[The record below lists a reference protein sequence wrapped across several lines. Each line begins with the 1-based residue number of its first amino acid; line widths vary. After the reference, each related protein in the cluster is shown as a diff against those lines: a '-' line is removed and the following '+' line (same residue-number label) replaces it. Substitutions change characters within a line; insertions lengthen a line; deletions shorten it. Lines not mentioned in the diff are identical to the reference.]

1 MAKERNL
8 QLGIVADA
16 SGLKKGLDDSK
27 AAVRDF
33 QRAGSNALDAL
44 DNALGGAIS
53 KAKSIGS
60 AMRGA
65 AIEMGKLGNAGK
77 AAGSLMSGAMATATT
92 AIAGLGIGAAI
103 ASFKVLSAEAENFK
117 TTVRGANIELATAAY
132 VSTYKQVLH
141 DANASLGEGAAKAES
156 AWKKFIGTLGAQ
168 IKQTFISGAA
178 FAGELTPTQSA
189 EVVGGLLDTTQ
200 KAADAAAQAEQHTN
214 NIYNA
219 QRELAKLQVVIAN
232 NDSKIADLRYKANL
246 ETYTAAERA
255 SFLAEAQQL
264 INDKYD
270 QQIEL
275 QKVIVDNQQALS
287 DLATNDLAAEDA
299 LINAKV
305 ALAQMDRSR
314 NNELRE
320 LTEKQRTLNKLVTAE
335 RDERERV
342 AALRSLMAA
351 NPLPAIATSPLLQPL
366 EYMQP
371 EEPAAD
377 LLPAIAANPTL
388 QPLEYI
394 QPDGLEVD
402 LEVHPRVEPSEV
414 QSFIGSLKSEVVNG
428 VSGTPVTIDV
438 ATDASNLA
446 DARAVILSQLTA
458 PEVGLAVHPQ
468 VEPTEMQSFI
478 SSLKDGIV
486 TGVNGTTVTIGIAAD
501 MSDFI
506 DVSGALNSQLTELG
520 VNTSE
525 IIGGLIGDLATG
537 GDAWSNFSSGAVSAF
552 ADLAISVGKMA
563 IQTGVATLGIK
574 AALESLNPYVAIA
587 AGAAL
592 VALGSALKTGMS
604 NAASGNYSASTNVA
618 SASSYSSGSSIGSDT
633 YGREMTVKVTG
644 RLEATGSTLAAVLDN
659 EAQRYNRTT

>member
-33 QRAGSNALDAL
+33 QRAGSNALGAL

-77 AAGSLMSGAMATATT
+77 AAGSLMSGAMATVTT
-92 AIAGLGIGAAI
+92 TIAGLGIGAAI

-141 DANASLGEGAAKAES
+141 DANVSLGEGAAKAES

-275 QKVIVDNQQALS
+275 QKVIVANQQALS
-287 DLATNDLAAEDA
+287 DLATDDLAAEDA

-351 NPLPAIATSPLLQPL
+351 NPLPAIATIPLLQPL
-366 EYMQP
+366 GP
-371 EEPAAD
+371 
-377 LLPAIAANPTL
+377 
-388 QPLEYI
+388 
-394 QPDGLEVD
+394 
-402 LEVHPRVEPSEV
+402 V
-414 QSFIGSLKSEVVNG
+414 QSGG
-428 VSGTPVTIDV
+428 VS
-438 ATDASNLA
+438 
-446 DARAVILSQLTA
+446 
-458 PEVGLAVHPQ
+458 VGLAVHPQ
-468 VEPTEMQSFI
+468 VEPTEMQNFI
-478 SSLKDGIV
+478 SSLKSGIV
-486 TGVNGTTVTIGIAAD
+486 AGVGGTTVTVGIAAD
-501 MSDFI
+501 TSDLV
-506 DVSGALNSQLTELG
+506 DVSGALQSQLTELG
-520 VNTSE
+520 AVTGD

-537 GDAWSNFSSGAVSAF
+537 GDAWSNFANGAVSAF

-563 IQTGVATLGIK
+563 IQTGAATLGIK
-574 AALESLNPYVAIA
+574 AALESLNPYAAIA

-604 NAASGNYSASTNVA
+604 NAASGSYSASANVA
-618 SASSYSSGSSIGSDT
+618 SASSYSSGSSLGSDM

-644 RLEATGSTLAAVLDN
+644 RLEASGSTLAAVLDN
-659 EAQRYNRTT
+659 EAQRHNRTT

>member
-33 QRAGSNALDAL
+33 QRAGSNALSAL

-141 DANASLGEGAAKAES
+141 DANVSLGEGAAKAES

-178 FAGELTPTQSA
+178 FAGELTPTQGA

-275 QKVIVDNQQALS
+275 QKVIVANQQALS
-287 DLATNDLAAEDA
+287 DLATDDLAAEDA

-342 AALRSLMAA
+342 AALRSLMVA
-351 NPLPAIATSPLLQPL
+351 NPLPAIATIPLLQPL
-366 EYMQP
+366 GP
-371 EEPAAD
+371 
-377 LLPAIAANPTL
+377 
-388 QPLEYI
+388 
-394 QPDGLEVD
+394 
-402 LEVHPRVEPSEV
+402 V
-414 QSFIGSLKSEVVNG
+414 QSGG
-428 VSGTPVTIDV
+428 VS
-438 ATDASNLA
+438 
-446 DARAVILSQLTA
+446 
-458 PEVGLAVHPQ
+458 VGLAVHPQ
-468 VEPTEMQSFI
+468 VEPTEMQNFI
-478 SSLKDGIV
+478 SSLKSGIV
-486 TGVNGTTVTIGIAAD
+486 AGVGGTTVTVGIAAD
-501 MSDFI
+501 TSDLV
-506 DVSGALNSQLTELG
+506 DVSGALQSQLTELG
-520 VNTSE
+520 AVTGD

-537 GDAWSNFSSGAVSAF
+537 GDAWSNFANGAVSAF

-563 IQTGVATLGIK
+563 IQTGAATLGIK
-574 AALESLNPYVAIA
+574 AALESLNPYAAIA

-604 NAASGNYSASTNVA
+604 NAASGSYSASANVA
-618 SASSYSSGSSIGSDT
+618 SASSYSSGSSLGSDM

-644 RLEATGSTLAAVLDN
+644 RLEASGSTLAAVLDN
-659 EAQRYNRTT
+659 EAQRHNRTT

>member
-33 QRAGSNALDAL
+33 QRAGSNALGAL

-255 SFLAEAQQL
+255 GFLAEAQQL

-275 QKVIVDNQQALS
+275 QKVIVTNQQALS
-287 DLATNDLAAEDA
+287 DLATDDLAAEDA

-342 AALRSLMAA
+342 AALRSLMTA
-351 NPLPAIATSPLLQPL
+351 NPLPAIATSPVLQPL
-366 EYMQP
+366 GP
-371 EEPAAD
+371 
-377 LLPAIAANPTL
+377 
-388 QPLEYI
+388 
-394 QPDGLEVD
+394 
-402 LEVHPRVEPSEV
+402 V
-414 QSFIGSLKSEVVNG
+414 QSGG
-428 VSGTPVTIDV
+428 VSVD
-438 ATDASNLA
+438 
-446 DARAVILSQLTA
+446 
-458 PEVGLAVHPQ
+458 LAVHPQ
-468 VEPTEMQSFI
+468 VEPTEMQTFI
-478 SSLKDGIV
+478 SSLKSGII
-486 TGVNGTTVTIGIAAD
+486 TGVDGTTVTVGIAAD
-501 MSDFI
+501 TSDLV
-506 DVSGALNSQLTELG
+506 DVSGALQSQLTELG
-520 VNTSE
+520 AVTGD

-537 GDAWSNFSSGAVSAF
+537 GDAWSNFANGAVSAF

-563 IQTGVATLGIK
+563 IQTGAATLGIK
-574 AALESLNPYVAIA
+574 AALESLNPYAAIA

-604 NAASGNYSASTNVA
+604 NAASGSYSASTNVA
-618 SASSYSSGSSIGSDT
+618 SASSYSSGSSLSSDM

-644 RLEATGSTLAAVLDN
+644 RLEASGSTLAAVLDN
-659 EAQRYNRTT
+659 EAQRHNRTT

>member
-33 QRAGSNALDAL
+33 QRAGSNALGAL

-141 DANASLGEGAAKAES
+141 DANVSLGEGAAKAES

-275 QKVIVDNQQALS
+275 QKVIVANQQALS
-287 DLATNDLAAEDA
+287 DLATDDLAAEDA

-342 AALRSLMAA
+342 AALRSLMTA
-351 NPLPAIATSPLLQPL
+351 NPLPAIATSPVLQPL
-366 EYMQP
+366 GP
-371 EEPAAD
+371 
-377 LLPAIAANPTL
+377 
-388 QPLEYI
+388 
-394 QPDGLEVD
+394 
-402 LEVHPRVEPSEV
+402 V
-414 QSFIGSLKSEVVNG
+414 QSGG
-428 VSGTPVTIDV
+428 VSVD
-438 ATDASNLA
+438 
-446 DARAVILSQLTA
+446 
-458 PEVGLAVHPQ
+458 LAVHPQ
-468 VEPTEMQSFI
+468 VEPTEMQNFI
-478 SSLKDGIV
+478 SSLKSGIV
-486 TGVNGTTVTIGIAAD
+486 TGVDGTTVTVGIDAD
-501 MSDFI
+501 TSDLV
-506 DVSGALNSQLTELG
+506 DVSGALQSQLTELG
-520 VNTSE
+520 AVTGD

-537 GDAWSNFSSGAVSAF
+537 GDAWSNFANGAVSAF

-563 IQTGVATLGIK
+563 IQTGAATLGIK

-604 NAASGNYSASTNVA
+604 NAASGSYSASANVA
-618 SASSYSSGSSIGSDT
+618 SASSYSSGSSLSSDM

-644 RLEATGSTLAAVLDN
+644 RLEASGSTLAAVLDN
-659 EAQRYNRTT
+659 EAQRHNRTT

>member
-8 QLGIVADA
+8 KLGIVADA

-33 QRAGSNALDAL
+33 QRAGSSALNAL

-53 KAKSIGS
+53 KAQTIGN

-65 AIEMGKLGNAGK
+65 AIEMGKLGSAGK
-77 AAGSLMSGAMATATT
+77 AAGGLMTGAMATATT

-103 ASFKVLSAEAENFK
+103 AGFKVLATEADNFK
-117 TTVRGANIELATAAY
+117 STVRGANIELATAAY

-141 DANASLGEGAAKAES
+141 DANASIGEGAAKAES
-156 AWKKFIGTLGAQ
+156 AWKKFTGTIGAQ
-168 IKQTFISGAA
+168 LKQTFISGAA
-178 FAGELTPTQSA
+178 FAGELTPGQSA
-189 EVVGGLLDTTQ
+189 EVVGNLLSTTQ
-200 KAADAAAQAEQHTN
+200 KAADAAGEAEQHAN

-219 QRELAKLQVVIAN
+219 QRALANLQVEIAN

-255 SFLAEAQQL
+255 GFLAQAQGL
-264 INDKYD
+264 INYKYD

-275 QKVIVDNQQALS
+275 QRIIVDNQQALS
-287 DLATNDLAAEDA
+287 DLATDDVAAENA

-305 ALAQMDRSR
+305 TLAQMDRSR
-314 NNELRE
+314 ANELRE
-320 LTEKQRTLNKLVTAE
+320 LTEKQRSLNKLVTAE
-335 RDERERV
+335 REESERI
-342 AALRSLMAA
+342 AALRALMAA
-351 NPLPAIATSPLLQPL
+351 NPLPTIATSPMLQPL
-366 EYMQP
+366 G
-371 EEPAAD
+371 
-377 LLPAIAANPTL
+377 NL
-388 QPLEYI
+388 QSA
-394 QPDGLEVD
+394 GL
-402 LEVHPRVEPSEV
+402 
-414 QSFIGSLKSEVVNG
+414 
-428 VSGTPVTIDV
+428 
-438 ATDASNLA
+438 DA
-446 DARAVILSQLTA
+446 
-458 PEVGLAVHPQ
+458 GLAVHPQ
-468 VEPTEMQSFI
+468 VEPTEMQSLI

-501 MSDFI
+501 MSDFV

-537 GDAWSNFSSGAVSAF
+537 GDAWSNFASGAVSAF

>member
-33 QRAGSNALDAL
+33 QRAGSNALGAL

-141 DANASLGEGAAKAES
+141 DANVSLGEGAAKAES

-275 QKVIVDNQQALS
+275 QKVIVANQQALS
-287 DLATNDLAAEDA
+287 DLATDDLAAEDA

-351 NPLPAIATSPLLQPL
+351 NPLPAIATSPVLQPL
-366 EYMQP
+366 GP
-371 EEPAAD
+371 
-377 LLPAIAANPTL
+377 
-388 QPLEYI
+388 
-394 QPDGLEVD
+394 
-402 LEVHPRVEPSEV
+402 V
-414 QSFIGSLKSEVVNG
+414 QSGG
-428 VSGTPVTIDV
+428 VSVD
-438 ATDASNLA
+438 
-446 DARAVILSQLTA
+446 
-458 PEVGLAVHPQ
+458 LAVHPQ
-468 VEPTEMQSFI
+468 VEPTEMQTFI
-478 SSLKDGIV
+478 SSLKSGII
-486 TGVNGTTVTIGIAAD
+486 TGVDGTTVTVGIAAD
-501 MSDFI
+501 TSDLV
-506 DVSGALNSQLTELG
+506 DVSGALQSQLTELG
-520 VNTSE
+520 AVTGD

-537 GDAWSNFSSGAVSAF
+537 GDAWSNFANGAVSAF

-563 IQTGVATLGIK
+563 IQTGAATLGIK

-604 NAASGNYSASTNVA
+604 NAASGSYSASANVA
-618 SASSYSSGSSIGSDT
+618 SASSYSSGSSLSSDM

-644 RLEATGSTLAAVLDN
+644 RLEASGSTLAAVLDN
-659 EAQRYNRTT
+659 EAQRHNRTT

>member
-33 QRAGSNALDAL
+33 QRAGSNALGAL

-77 AAGSLMSGAMATATT
+77 AAGSLMSGAMATVTT

-141 DANASLGEGAAKAES
+141 DANVSLGEGAAKAES

-178 FAGELTPTQSA
+178 FAGEFTPTQSA

-275 QKVIVDNQQALS
+275 QKVIVANQQALS
-287 DLATNDLAAEDA
+287 DLATDDLAAEDA

-351 NPLPAIATSPLLQPL
+351 NPLPAIATIPLLQPL
-366 EYMQP
+366 GP
-371 EEPAAD
+371 
-377 LLPAIAANPTL
+377 
-388 QPLEYI
+388 
-394 QPDGLEVD
+394 
-402 LEVHPRVEPSEV
+402 V
-414 QSFIGSLKSEVVNG
+414 QSGG
-428 VSGTPVTIDV
+428 VS
-438 ATDASNLA
+438 
-446 DARAVILSQLTA
+446 
-458 PEVGLAVHPQ
+458 VGLAVHPQ
-468 VEPTEMQSFI
+468 VEPTEMQNFI
-478 SSLKDGIV
+478 SSLKSGIV
-486 TGVNGTTVTIGIAAD
+486 AGVGGTTVTVGIAAD
-501 MSDFI
+501 TSDLV
-506 DVSGALNSQLTELG
+506 DVSGALQSQLTELG
-520 VNTSE
+520 AVTGD

-537 GDAWSNFSSGAVSAF
+537 GDAWSNFANGAVSAF

-563 IQTGVATLGIK
+563 IQTGAATLGIK

-604 NAASGNYSASTNVA
+604 NAASGSYSASANVA
-618 SASSYSSGSSIGSDT
+618 SASSYSSGSSLGSDM

-644 RLEATGSTLAAVLDN
+644 RLEASGSTLAAVLDN
-659 EAQRYNRTT
+659 EAQRHNRTT

>member
-33 QRAGSNALDAL
+33 QRAGSNALGAL

-77 AAGSLMSGAMATATT
+77 AAGSLMSGAMGTVTT

-141 DANASLGEGAAKAES
+141 DANVSLGEGAAKAES

-275 QKVIVDNQQALS
+275 QKVIVANQQALS
-287 DLATNDLAAEDA
+287 DLATDDLAAEDA

-351 NPLPAIATSPLLQPL
+351 NPLPAIATIPLLQPL
-366 EYMQP
+366 GP
-371 EEPAAD
+371 
-377 LLPAIAANPTL
+377 
-388 QPLEYI
+388 
-394 QPDGLEVD
+394 
-402 LEVHPRVEPSEV
+402 V
-414 QSFIGSLKSEVVNG
+414 QSGG
-428 VSGTPVTIDV
+428 VSVD
-438 ATDASNLA
+438 
-446 DARAVILSQLTA
+446 
-458 PEVGLAVHPQ
+458 LAVHPQ
-468 VEPTEMQSFI
+468 VEPTEMQNFI
-478 SSLKDGIV
+478 SSLKSGIV
-486 TGVNGTTVTIGIAAD
+486 TGVDGTTITVGIAAD
-501 MSDFI
+501 TSKLV
-506 DVSGALNSQLTELG
+506 DVGGALQSQLTELG
-520 VNTSE
+520 AVTGD

-537 GDAWSNFSSGAVSAF
+537 GDAWSNFANGAVSAF

-563 IQTGVATLGIK
+563 IQTGAATLGIK
-574 AALESLNPYVAIA
+574 AALESLNPYAAIA

-604 NAASGNYSASTNVA
+604 NAASGSYSASANVA
-618 SASSYSSGSSIGSDT
+618 SASSYSSGSSLGSDM

-644 RLEATGSTLAAVLDN
+644 RLEASGSTLAAVLDN
-659 EAQRYNRTT
+659 EAQRHNRTT

>member
-33 QRAGSNALDAL
+33 QRAGSNALGAL

-77 AAGSLMSGAMATATT
+77 AAGGLMSGAMATVTT

-141 DANASLGEGAAKAES
+141 DANVSLGEGAAKAES

-275 QKVIVDNQQALS
+275 QKVIVANQQALS
-287 DLATNDLAAEDA
+287 DLATDDLAAEDA

-342 AALRSLMAA
+342 AALRPLMAA
-351 NPLPAIATSPLLQPL
+351 NPLPAIATSPVLQPL
-366 EYMQP
+366 GP
-371 EEPAAD
+371 
-377 LLPAIAANPTL
+377 
-388 QPLEYI
+388 
-394 QPDGLEVD
+394 
-402 LEVHPRVEPSEV
+402 V
-414 QSFIGSLKSEVVNG
+414 QSGG
-428 VSGTPVTIDV
+428 VS
-438 ATDASNLA
+438 
-446 DARAVILSQLTA
+446 
-458 PEVGLAVHPQ
+458 VGLAVHPQ
-468 VEPTEMQSFI
+468 VEPTEMQNFI
-478 SSLKDGIV
+478 SSLKSGIV
-486 TGVNGTTVTIGIAAD
+486 AGVGGTTVTVGIAAD
-501 MSDFI
+501 TSDLV
-506 DVSGALNSQLTELG
+506 DVSGALQSQLTELG
-520 VNTSE
+520 AVTGD

-537 GDAWSNFSSGAVSAF
+537 GDAWSNFANGAVSAF

-563 IQTGVATLGIK
+563 IQTGAATLGIK
-574 AALESLNPYVAIA
+574 AALESLNPYAAIA

-604 NAASGNYSASTNVA
+604 NAASGSYSASANVA
-618 SASSYSSGSSIGSDT
+618 SASSYSSGSSLGSDM

-644 RLEATGSTLAAVLDN
+644 RLEASGSTLAAVLDN
-659 EAQRYNRTT
+659 EAQRHNRTT

>member
-33 QRAGSNALDAL
+33 QRAGSNALGAL

-141 DANASLGEGAAKAES
+141 DANVSLGEGAAKAES

-255 SFLAEAQQL
+255 GFLAEAQQL

-275 QKVIVDNQQALS
+275 QKVIVANQQALS
-287 DLATNDLAAEDA
+287 DLATDDLAAEDA

-342 AALRSLMAA
+342 AALRSLMTA
-351 NPLPAIATSPLLQPL
+351 NPLPAIATSPVLQPL
-366 EYMQP
+366 GP
-371 EEPAAD
+371 
-377 LLPAIAANPTL
+377 
-388 QPLEYI
+388 
-394 QPDGLEVD
+394 
-402 LEVHPRVEPSEV
+402 V
-414 QSFIGSLKSEVVNG
+414 QSGG
-428 VSGTPVTIDV
+428 VS
-438 ATDASNLA
+438 
-446 DARAVILSQLTA
+446 
-458 PEVGLAVHPQ
+458 VGLAVHPQ
-468 VEPTEMQSFI
+468 VEPTEMQNFI
-478 SSLKDGIV
+478 SSLKSGIV
-486 TGVNGTTVTIGIAAD
+486 TGVDGTTVTVGIDAD
-501 MSDFI
+501 TSDLV
-506 DVSGALNSQLTELG
+506 DVSGALQSQLTELG
-520 VNTSE
+520 AVTGD

-537 GDAWSNFSSGAVSAF
+537 GDAWSNFANGAVSAF

-563 IQTGVATLGIK
+563 IQTGAATLGIK
-574 AALESLNPYVAIA
+574 AALESLNPYAAIA

-604 NAASGNYSASTNVA
+604 NAASGSYSASANVA
-618 SASSYSSGSSIGSDT
+618 SASSYSSGSSLGSDM

-644 RLEATGSTLAAVLDN
+644 RLEASGSTLAAVLDN
-659 EAQRYNRTT
+659 EAQRHNRTT

>member
-33 QRAGSNALDAL
+33 QRAGSNALGAL

-77 AAGSLMSGAMATATT
+77 AAGSLMSGAMATVTT
-92 AIAGLGIGAAI
+92 TIAGLGIGAAI

-141 DANASLGEGAAKAES
+141 DANVSLGEGAAKAES

-178 FAGELTPTQSA
+178 FAGELAPTQSA

-275 QKVIVDNQQALS
+275 QKVIVANQQALS
-287 DLATNDLAAEDA
+287 DLATDDLAAEDA

-351 NPLPAIATSPLLQPL
+351 NPLPAIATIPLLQPL
-366 EYMQP
+366 GP
-371 EEPAAD
+371 
-377 LLPAIAANPTL
+377 
-388 QPLEYI
+388 
-394 QPDGLEVD
+394 
-402 LEVHPRVEPSEV
+402 V
-414 QSFIGSLKSEVVNG
+414 QSGG
-428 VSGTPVTIDV
+428 VS
-438 ATDASNLA
+438 
-446 DARAVILSQLTA
+446 
-458 PEVGLAVHPQ
+458 VGLAVHPQ
-468 VEPTEMQSFI
+468 VEPTEMQNFI
-478 SSLKDGIV
+478 SSLKSGIV
-486 TGVNGTTVTIGIAAD
+486 AGVGGTTVTVGIAAD
-501 MSDFI
+501 TSDLV
-506 DVSGALNSQLTELG
+506 DVSGALQSQLTELG
-520 VNTSE
+520 AVTGD

-537 GDAWSNFSSGAVSAF
+537 GDAWSNFANGAVSAF

-563 IQTGVATLGIK
+563 IQTGAATLGIK

-604 NAASGNYSASTNVA
+604 NAASGSYSASANVA
-618 SASSYSSGSSIGSDT
+618 SASSYSSGSSLGSDM

-644 RLEATGSTLAAVLDN
+644 RLEASGSTLAAVLDN
-659 EAQRYNRTT
+659 EAQRHNRTT

>member
-33 QRAGSNALDAL
+33 QRAGSNALGAL

-141 DANASLGEGAAKAES
+141 DANVSLGEGAAKAES

-275 QKVIVDNQQALS
+275 QKVIVANQQALS
-287 DLATNDLAAEDA
+287 DLATDDLAAEDA

-351 NPLPAIATSPLLQPL
+351 NPLPAIATIPLLQPL
-366 EYMQP
+366 GP
-371 EEPAAD
+371 
-377 LLPAIAANPTL
+377 
-388 QPLEYI
+388 
-394 QPDGLEVD
+394 
-402 LEVHPRVEPSEV
+402 V
-414 QSFIGSLKSEVVNG
+414 QSGG
-428 VSGTPVTIDV
+428 VS
-438 ATDASNLA
+438 
-446 DARAVILSQLTA
+446 
-458 PEVGLAVHPQ
+458 VGLAVHPQ
-468 VEPTEMQSFI
+468 VEPTEMQTFI
-478 SSLKDGIV
+478 SSLKSGIV
-486 TGVNGTTVTIGIAAD
+486 TGVDGTTVTVGIAAD
-501 MSDFI
+501 TSDLV
-506 DVSGALNSQLTELG
+506 DVSGALQSQLTELG
-520 VNTSE
+520 AVTGD

-537 GDAWSNFSSGAVSAF
+537 GDAWSNFANGAVSAF

-563 IQTGVATLGIK
+563 IQTGAATLGIK
-574 AALESLNPYVAIA
+574 AALESLNPYAAIA

-604 NAASGNYSASTNVA
+604 NAASGSYSASANVA
-618 SASSYSSGSSIGSDT
+618 SASSYSSGSSLGSDM

-644 RLEATGSTLAAVLDN
+644 RLEASGSTLAAVLDN
-659 EAQRYNRTT
+659 EAQRHNRTT

>member
-33 QRAGSNALDAL
+33 QRAGSNALGAL

-141 DANASLGEGAAKAES
+141 DANVSLGEGAAKAES
-156 AWKKFIGTLGAQ
+156 AWKKFIGALGAQ

-275 QKVIVDNQQALS
+275 QKVIVANQQALS
-287 DLATNDLAAEDA
+287 DLATDDLAAEDA

-320 LTEKQRTLNKLVTAE
+320 LTEKQRSLNKLVTAE

-342 AALRSLMAA
+342 AALRSLMTA
-351 NPLPAIATSPLLQPL
+351 NPLPAIATSPVLQPL
-366 EYMQP
+366 GP
-371 EEPAAD
+371 
-377 LLPAIAANPTL
+377 
-388 QPLEYI
+388 
-394 QPDGLEVD
+394 
-402 LEVHPRVEPSEV
+402 V
-414 QSFIGSLKSEVVNG
+414 QSGG
-428 VSGTPVTIDV
+428 VSVD
-438 ATDASNLA
+438 
-446 DARAVILSQLTA
+446 
-458 PEVGLAVHPQ
+458 LAVHPQ
-468 VEPTEMQSFI
+468 VGPTEMQTFI
-478 SSLKDGIV
+478 SSLKSGII
-486 TGVNGTTVTIGIAAD
+486 TGVDGTTVTVGIAAD
-501 MSDFI
+501 TSDLV
-506 DVSGALNSQLTELG
+506 DVSGALQSQLTELG
-520 VNTSE
+520 AVTGD

-537 GDAWSNFSSGAVSAF
+537 GDAWSNFANGAVSAF

-563 IQTGVATLGIK
+563 IQTGAATLGIK
-574 AALESLNPYVAIA
+574 AALESLNPYAAIA

-604 NAASGNYSASTNVA
+604 NAASGSYSASANVA
-618 SASSYSSGSSIGSDT
+618 SASSYSSGSSLGSDM

-644 RLEATGSTLAAVLDN
+644 RLEASGSTLAAVLDN
-659 EAQRYNRTT
+659 EAQRHNRTT

>member
-33 QRAGSNALDAL
+33 QRAGSNALGAL

-141 DANASLGEGAAKAES
+141 DANVSLGEGAAKAES

-275 QKVIVDNQQALS
+275 QKVIVANQQALS
-287 DLATNDLAAEDA
+287 DLATDDLAAEDA

-351 NPLPAIATSPLLQPL
+351 NPLPAIATIPLLQPL
-366 EYMQP
+366 GP
-371 EEPAAD
+371 
-377 LLPAIAANPTL
+377 
-388 QPLEYI
+388 
-394 QPDGLEVD
+394 
-402 LEVHPRVEPSEV
+402 V
-414 QSFIGSLKSEVVNG
+414 QSGG
-428 VSGTPVTIDV
+428 VS
-438 ATDASNLA
+438 
-446 DARAVILSQLTA
+446 
-458 PEVGLAVHPQ
+458 VGLTVHPQ
-468 VEPTEMQSFI
+468 VEPTEMQNFI
-478 SSLKDGIV
+478 SSLKSGIV
-486 TGVNGTTVTIGIAAD
+486 AGVGGTTVTVGIAAD
-501 MSDFI
+501 TSDLV
-506 DVSGALNSQLTELG
+506 DVSGALQSQLTELG
-520 VNTSE
+520 AVTGD

-537 GDAWSNFSSGAVSAF
+537 GDAWSNFANGAVSAF

-563 IQTGVATLGIK
+563 IQTGAATLGIK
-574 AALESLNPYVAIA
+574 AALESLNPYAAIA

-604 NAASGNYSASTNVA
+604 NAASGSYSASANVA
-618 SASSYSSGSSIGSDT
+618 SASSYSSGSSLGSDM

-644 RLEATGSTLAAVLDN
+644 RLEASGSTLAAVLDN
-659 EAQRYNRTT
+659 EAQRHNRTT

>member
-65 AIEMGKLGNAGK
+65 AIEIGKLGNAGK

-141 DANASLGEGAAKAES
+141 DANVSLGEGAAKAES

-200 KAADAAAQAEQHTN
+200 KAADAAAQAEQYTN

-255 SFLAEAQQL
+255 GFLAEAQQL

-275 QKVIVDNQQALS
+275 QNIIVANQQALS

-320 LTEKQRTLNKLVTAE
+320 LTEKQGSLNKLVTAE
-335 RDERERV
+335 RDERERI

-351 NPLPAIATSPLLQPL
+351 NPLPAIATSPVLQPL
-366 EYMQP
+366 GP
-371 EEPAAD
+371 
-377 LLPAIAANPTL
+377 
-388 QPLEYI
+388 
-394 QPDGLEVD
+394 
-402 LEVHPRVEPSEV
+402 V
-414 QSFIGSLKSEVVNG
+414 QSGG
-428 VSGTPVTIDV
+428 VS
-438 ATDASNLA
+438 
-446 DARAVILSQLTA
+446 
-458 PEVGLAVHPQ
+458 VGLAVHPQ
-468 VEPTEMQSFI
+468 VEPTEMQNFI
-478 SSLKDGIV
+478 SSLKSGIV
-486 TGVNGTTVTIGIAAD
+486 TGVDGTTVTVGIAAD
-501 MSDFI
+501 TSDLV
-506 DVSGALNSQLTELG
+506 DVSGALQSQLTELG
-520 VNTSE
+520 AVTGD
-525 IIGGLIGDLATG
+525 IIGALIGDLATG
-537 GDAWSNFSSGAVSAF
+537 GDAWSNFANGAVGAF

-563 IQTGVATLGIK
+563 IQTGAATLGIK
-574 AALESLNPYVAIA
+574 AALERV
-587 AGAAL
+587 
-592 VALGSALKTGMS
+592 
-604 NAASGNYSASTNVA
+604 
-618 SASSYSSGSSIGSDT
+618 
-633 YGREMTVKVTG
+633 
-644 RLEATGSTLAAVLDN
+644 STLMRQSRLAPPSLLSARLSRR
-659 EAQRYNRTT
+659 A

>member
-33 QRAGSNALDAL
+33 QRAGSNALGAL

-141 DANASLGEGAAKAES
+141 DANVSLGEGAAKAES

-275 QKVIVDNQQALS
+275 QKVIVANQQALS
-287 DLATNDLAAEDA
+287 DLATDDLAAEDA

-351 NPLPAIATSPLLQPL
+351 NPLPAIATIPLLQPL
-366 EYMQP
+366 GP
-371 EEPAAD
+371 
-377 LLPAIAANPTL
+377 
-388 QPLEYI
+388 
-394 QPDGLEVD
+394 
-402 LEVHPRVEPSEV
+402 V
-414 QSFIGSLKSEVVNG
+414 QSGG
-428 VSGTPVTIDV
+428 VS
-438 ATDASNLA
+438 
-446 DARAVILSQLTA
+446 
-458 PEVGLAVHPQ
+458 VGLTVHPQ
-468 VEPTEMQSFI
+468 VEPTEMQNFI
-478 SSLKDGIV
+478 SSLKSGIV
-486 TGVNGTTVTIGIAAD
+486 AGVGGTTVTVGVAAD
-501 MSDFI
+501 TSDLV
-506 DVSGALNSQLTELG
+506 DVSGALQSQLTELG
-520 VNTSE
+520 AVTGD

-537 GDAWSNFSSGAVSAF
+537 GDAWSNFANGAVSAF

-563 IQTGVATLGIK
+563 IQTGAATLGIK
-574 AALESLNPYVAIA
+574 AALESLNPYAAIA

-604 NAASGNYSASTNVA
+604 NAASGSYSASANVA
-618 SASSYSSGSSIGSDT
+618 SASSYSSGSSLGSDM

-644 RLEATGSTLAAVLDN
+644 RLEASGSTLAAVLDN
-659 EAQRYNRTT
+659 EAQRHNRTT

>member
-33 QRAGSNALDAL
+33 QRAGSNALGAL

-77 AAGSLMSGAMATATT
+77 AAGSLMSGAMATVTT
-92 AIAGLGIGAAI
+92 TIAGLGIGAAI

-141 DANASLGEGAAKAES
+141 DANVSLGEGAAKAES

-178 FAGELTPTQSA
+178 FAGELTPAQSA

-255 SFLAEAQQL
+255 GFLAEAQQL

-275 QKVIVDNQQALS
+275 QKVIVANQQALS
-287 DLATNDLAAEDA
+287 DLATDDLAAEDA

-351 NPLPAIATSPLLQPL
+351 NPLPAIATIPLLQPL
-366 EYMQP
+366 GP
-371 EEPAAD
+371 
-377 LLPAIAANPTL
+377 
-388 QPLEYI
+388 
-394 QPDGLEVD
+394 
-402 LEVHPRVEPSEV
+402 V
-414 QSFIGSLKSEVVNG
+414 QSGG
-428 VSGTPVTIDV
+428 VS
-438 ATDASNLA
+438 
-446 DARAVILSQLTA
+446 
-458 PEVGLAVHPQ
+458 VGLAVHPQ
-468 VEPTEMQSFI
+468 VEPTEMQNFI
-478 SSLKDGIV
+478 SSLKSGIV
-486 TGVNGTTVTIGIAAD
+486 AGVGGTTVTVGVAAD
-501 MSDFI
+501 TSDLV
-506 DVSGALNSQLTELG
+506 DVSGALQSQLTELG
-520 VNTSE
+520 AVTGD

-537 GDAWSNFSSGAVSAF
+537 GDAWSNFANGAVSAF

-563 IQTGVATLGIK
+563 IQTGAATLGIK
-574 AALESLNPYVAIA
+574 AALESLNPYAAIA

-604 NAASGNYSASTNVA
+604 NAASGSYSASANVA
-618 SASSYSSGSSIGSDT
+618 SASSYSSGSSLGSDM

-644 RLEATGSTLAAVLDN
+644 RLEASGSTLAAVLDN
-659 EAQRYNRTT
+659 EAQRHNRTT

>member
-33 QRAGSNALDAL
+33 QRAGSNALGAL

-141 DANASLGEGAAKAES
+141 DANVSLGEGAAKAES

-275 QKVIVDNQQALS
+275 QKVIVANQQALS
-287 DLATNDLAAEDA
+287 DLATDDLAAEDA

-351 NPLPAIATSPLLQPL
+351 NPLPAIATIPLLQPL
-366 EYMQP
+366 GP
-371 EEPAAD
+371 
-377 LLPAIAANPTL
+377 
-388 QPLEYI
+388 
-394 QPDGLEVD
+394 
-402 LEVHPRVEPSEV
+402 V
-414 QSFIGSLKSEVVNG
+414 QSGG
-428 VSGTPVTIDV
+428 VS
-438 ATDASNLA
+438 
-446 DARAVILSQLTA
+446 
-458 PEVGLAVHPQ
+458 VGLAVHPQ
-468 VEPTEMQSFI
+468 VEPTEMQTFI
-478 SSLKDGIV
+478 SSLKSGIV
-486 TGVNGTTVTIGIAAD
+486 TGVDGTTVTVGIAAD
-501 MSDFI
+501 TSDLV
-506 DVSGALNSQLTELG
+506 DVSGALQSQLTELG
-520 VNTSE
+520 AVTGD

-537 GDAWSNFSSGAVSAF
+537 GDAWSNFANGAVSAF

-563 IQTGVATLGIK
+563 IQTGAATLGIK
-574 AALESLNPYVAIA
+574 AALESLNPYAAIA

-604 NAASGNYSASTNVA
+604 NAASGGYSASANVA
-618 SASSYSSGSSIGSDT
+618 SASSYSSGSSLGSDM

-644 RLEATGSTLAAVLDN
+644 RLEASGSTLAAVLDN
-659 EAQRYNRTT
+659 EAQRHNRTT

>member
-33 QRAGSNALDAL
+33 QRAGSNALGAL

-77 AAGSLMSGAMATATT
+77 AAGSLMSGAMATVTT
-92 AIAGLGIGAAI
+92 TIAGLGIGAAI

-141 DANASLGEGAAKAES
+141 DANVSLGEGAAKAES

-178 FAGELTPTQSA
+178 FAGELTPAQSA

-255 SFLAEAQQL
+255 GFLAEAQQL

-275 QKVIVDNQQALS
+275 QKVIVANQQALS
-287 DLATNDLAAEDA
+287 DLATDDLAAEDA

-351 NPLPAIATSPLLQPL
+351 NPLPAIATIPLLQPL
-366 EYMQP
+366 GP
-371 EEPAAD
+371 
-377 LLPAIAANPTL
+377 
-388 QPLEYI
+388 
-394 QPDGLEVD
+394 
-402 LEVHPRVEPSEV
+402 V
-414 QSFIGSLKSEVVNG
+414 QSGG
-428 VSGTPVTIDV
+428 VS
-438 ATDASNLA
+438 
-446 DARAVILSQLTA
+446 
-458 PEVGLAVHPQ
+458 VGLAVHPQ
-468 VEPTEMQSFI
+468 VEPTEMQNFI
-478 SSLKDGIV
+478 SSLKSGIV
-486 TGVNGTTVTIGIAAD
+486 AGVGGTTVTVGVAAD
-501 MSDFI
+501 TSDLV
-506 DVSGALNSQLTELG
+506 DVSGALQSQLTELG
-520 VNTSE
+520 AVTGD

-537 GDAWSNFSSGAVSAF
+537 GDAWSNFANGAVSAF

-563 IQTGVATLGIK
+563 IQTGAATLGIK

-604 NAASGNYSASTNVA
+604 NAASGSYSASANVA
-618 SASSYSSGSSIGSDT
+618 SASSYSSGSSLGSDM

-644 RLEATGSTLAAVLDN
+644 RLEASGSTLAAVLDN
-659 EAQRYNRTT
+659 EAQRHNRTT

>member
-33 QRAGSNALDAL
+33 QRAGSNALGAL

-77 AAGSLMSGAMATATT
+77 AAGSLMSGAMATVTT

-141 DANASLGEGAAKAES
+141 DANVSLGEGAAKAES

-189 EVVGGLLDTTQ
+189 EVVGGLLGTTQ

-275 QKVIVDNQQALS
+275 QKVIVANQQALS
-287 DLATNDLAAEDA
+287 DLATDDLAAEDA

-351 NPLPAIATSPLLQPL
+351 NPLPAIATIPLLQPL
-366 EYMQP
+366 GP
-371 EEPAAD
+371 
-377 LLPAIAANPTL
+377 
-388 QPLEYI
+388 
-394 QPDGLEVD
+394 
-402 LEVHPRVEPSEV
+402 V
-414 QSFIGSLKSEVVNG
+414 QSGG
-428 VSGTPVTIDV
+428 VS
-438 ATDASNLA
+438 
-446 DARAVILSQLTA
+446 
-458 PEVGLAVHPQ
+458 VGLAVHPQ
-468 VEPTEMQSFI
+468 VEPTEMQNFI
-478 SSLKDGIV
+478 SSLKSGIV
-486 TGVNGTTVTIGIAAD
+486 AGVGGTTVTVGIAAD
-501 MSDFI
+501 TSDLV
-506 DVSGALNSQLTELG
+506 DVSGALQSQLTELG
-520 VNTSE
+520 AVTGD

-537 GDAWSNFSSGAVSAF
+537 GDAWSNFANGAVSAF

-563 IQTGVATLGIK
+563 IQTGAATLGIK
-574 AALESLNPYVAIA
+574 AALESLNPYAAIA

-604 NAASGNYSASTNVA
+604 NAASGSYSASANVA
-618 SASSYSSGSSIGSDT
+618 SASSYSSGSSLGSDM

-644 RLEATGSTLAAVLDN
+644 RLEASGSTLAAVLDN
-659 EAQRYNRTT
+659 EAQRHNRTT

>member
-33 QRAGSNALDAL
+33 QRAGSNALGAL

-77 AAGSLMSGAMATATT
+77 AAGSLMSGAMATVTT

-141 DANASLGEGAAKAES
+141 DANVSLGEGAAKAES

-275 QKVIVDNQQALS
+275 QKVIVANQQALS
-287 DLATNDLAAEDA
+287 DLATDDLAAEDA

-351 NPLPAIATSPLLQPL
+351 NPLPAIATIPLLQPL
-366 EYMQP
+366 GP
-371 EEPAAD
+371 
-377 LLPAIAANPTL
+377 
-388 QPLEYI
+388 
-394 QPDGLEVD
+394 
-402 LEVHPRVEPSEV
+402 V
-414 QSFIGSLKSEVVNG
+414 QSGG
-428 VSGTPVTIDV
+428 VS
-438 ATDASNLA
+438 
-446 DARAVILSQLTA
+446 
-458 PEVGLAVHPQ
+458 VGLAVHPQ
-468 VEPTEMQSFI
+468 VEPTEMQNFI
-478 SSLKDGIV
+478 SSLKSGIV
-486 TGVNGTTVTIGIAAD
+486 AGVGGTTVTVGIAAD
-501 MSDFI
+501 TSDLA
-506 DVSGALNSQLTELG
+506 DVSGALQSQLTELG
-520 VNTSE
+520 AVTGD

-537 GDAWSNFSSGAVSAF
+537 GDAWSNFANGAVSAF

-563 IQTGVATLGIK
+563 IQTGAATLGIK
-574 AALESLNPYVAIA
+574 AALESLNPYAAIA

-604 NAASGNYSASTNVA
+604 NAASGSYSASANVA
-618 SASSYSSGSSIGSDT
+618 SASSYSSGSSLGSDM

-644 RLEATGSTLAAVLDN
+644 RLEASGSTLAAVLDN
-659 EAQRYNRTT
+659 EAQRHNRTT

>member
-33 QRAGSNALDAL
+33 QRAGSNALGAL

-77 AAGSLMSGAMATATT
+77 AAGSLMSGAMGTVTT

-141 DANASLGEGAAKAES
+141 DANVSLGEGAAKAES

-275 QKVIVDNQQALS
+275 QKVIVANQQALS
-287 DLATNDLAAEDA
+287 DLATDDLAAEDA

-351 NPLPAIATSPLLQPL
+351 NPLPAIATIPLLQPL
-366 EYMQP
+366 GP
-371 EEPAAD
+371 
-377 LLPAIAANPTL
+377 
-388 QPLEYI
+388 
-394 QPDGLEVD
+394 
-402 LEVHPRVEPSEV
+402 V
-414 QSFIGSLKSEVVNG
+414 QSGG
-428 VSGTPVTIDV
+428 VS
-438 ATDASNLA
+438 
-446 DARAVILSQLTA
+446 
-458 PEVGLAVHPQ
+458 VGLAVHPQ
-468 VEPTEMQSFI
+468 VEPTEMQNFI
-478 SSLKDGIV
+478 SSLKSGIV
-486 TGVNGTTVTIGIAAD
+486 AGVGGTTVTVGIAAD
-501 MSDFI
+501 TSDLV
-506 DVSGALNSQLTELG
+506 DVSGALQSQLTELG
-520 VNTSE
+520 AVTGD

-537 GDAWSNFSSGAVSAF
+537 GDAWSNFANGAVSAF

-563 IQTGVATLGIK
+563 IQTGAATLGIK
-574 AALESLNPYVAIA
+574 AALESLNPYAAIA

-604 NAASGNYSASTNVA
+604 NAASGSYSASANVA
-618 SASSYSSGSSIGSDT
+618 SASSYSSGSSLGSDM

-644 RLEATGSTLAAVLDN
+644 RLEASGSTLAAVLDN
-659 EAQRYNRTT
+659 EAQRHNRTT